1 MALNNTVKNTFN
13 ENVFNKLDI
22 KLLFQ
27 GNSSLKNY
35 SFNKTHLKMT

>member
-1 MALNNTVKNTFN
+1 MDLNNTVKNTFN

-22 KLLFQ
+22 RLFFQ

-35 SFNKTHLKMT
+35 SSNETHLKMT